1 MLSWISRQQE
11 ISVAQFD
18 VNLTSVDPGSSGYLA
33 AANKYVHTISQECN
47 YLDAVKLIN
56 WNNYLY
62 KESKVLDL
70 GCGGG
75 WLTAFLSRFDSI
87 KTIYALDSSKHF
99 LRVLLPEVVSQMG
112 GDDKKVEVIEA
123 LFTPLLFD
131 DQVLDV
137 VVASSAVHHAD
148 NLEIILNEIS
158 RVLKPNGYF
167 ILLNETPRGGF
178 RYFVSAVLTSLR
190 TLKNIA
196 LHKYFSTS
204 PSLSSSGFLYDPRLG
219 DRDYPLWFW
228 IDALKTVGFAVEKV
242 INTNLPTVKGSNG
255 RPLIH
260 FICRKS

>member
-1 MLSWISRQQE
+1 MLNWISRQQE

-18 VNLTSVDPGSSGYLA
+18 VDLTNVAPSSTGYLA
-33 AANKYVHTISQECN
+33 AATKYVHTISQECN

-56 WNNYLY
+56 WDIYLF
-62 KESKVLDL
+62 KGSKVLDL

-75 WLTAFLSRFDSI
+75 WLTAFLSRFDAV

-99 LRVLLPEVVSQMG
+99 LRVLLPEVVSRMD
-112 GDDKKVEVIEA
+112 GDVKKVEVIEA

-131 DQVLDV
+131 DKVLDV

-148 NLEIILNEIS
+148 NLESVLKEVS
-158 RVLKPNGYF
+158 RVLKSNGYF

-178 RYFVSAVLTSLR
+178 RYFISAVLASMK

-196 LHKYFSTS
+196 LHKYFPTS

-228 IDALKTVGFAVEKV
+228 IDALKAAEFAVEEV
-242 INTNLPTVKGSNG
+242 INTALPTVKGSSG

-260 FICRKS
+260 FICRKI